1 VLALNLTLVSA
12 QSQPTL
18 AINRWLDTLWPYE
31 TERPSPVVSDEDV
44 IETLGVGGPRSEA
57 SRRAILD
64 AARAIF
70 ASRGYEQTTIRAVA
84 AEAGID
90 ASMVMRYFGSK
101 AKLFTAAATTSLEPA
116 DLSSVP
122 AGQRGE
128 LLVRH
133 FVDRWERSPSGDTLV
148 LLLRTAV
155 TDDAVAEQVQA
166 NFHRQVTA
174 PVAALGD
181 PDAGRRS
188 ALIASQLLGV
198 AVSRYI
204 LRQEPLASMPTDELV
219 ADVSP
224 TIQRYLSQPLAGG
237 AGTTPSN

>member
-1 VLALNLTLVSA
+1 MTADEQDPLVGD
-12 QSQPTL
+12 QD
-18 AINRWLDTLWPYE
+18 AIGA
-31 TERPSPVVSDEDV
+31 
-44 IETLGVGGPRSEA
+44 LGVGGPRSEA
-57 SRRAILD
+57 TRRAILD
-64 AARAIF
+64 AARVIF

-84 AEAGID
+84 ADAGID

-101 AKLFTAAATTSLEPA
+101 AKLFTAAASSSHHPA
-116 DLSSVP
+116 DLVSVP
-122 AGQRGE
+122 EGERGE

-133 FVDRWERSPSGDTLV
+133 FVDHWERSPTGDTLV

-166 NFHRQVTA
+166 NIHRQVTA
-174 PVAALGD
+174 PVAALGYS
-181 PDAGRRS
+181 DAGRRS

>member
-1 VLALNLTLVSA
+1 MKAN
-12 QSQPTL
+12 
-18 AINRWLDTLWPYE
+18 E
-31 TERPSPVVSDEDV
+31 TRSPARE
-44 IETLGVGGPRSEA
+44 EGAGEALGVGGPRSEA
-57 SRRAILD
+57 TRRAILD
-64 AARAIF
+64 AARTMF

-101 AKLFTAAATTSLEPA
+101 ARLFAAAATTSLQPP
-116 DLSSVP
+116 DLASVP
-122 AGQRGE
+122 ARQRGE
-128 LLVRH
+128 VLVRH
-133 FVDRWERSPSGDTLV
+133 FVDRWERSSSGDTLV

-155 TDDAVAEQVQA
+155 TDDAVAEQVQT
-166 NFHRQVTA
+166 NFNRLVAA

-181 PDAGRRS
+181 PDAARRS
-188 ALIASQLLGV
+188 ALIASQLVGV

-204 LRQEPLASMPTDELV
+204 LRNEPLASMSIDEIV
-219 ADVSP
+219 ADISP